1 MTYRRSC
8 RFQRYKRYTERRG
21 TVSPLPTTIRR
32 SSRHCR
38 KHIEN
43 MNDAMEDITNGL
55 LGINVSGDEIDE
67 DELYFAPHSTVT
79 DKNGFIIHTRNTMQ
93 PLRLPVGVTL
103 KTERIYNEKG
113 ERYSRFQDFLPS
125 FVSEGYDNNDVK
137 FTGDIE
143 QDKKTAGMF
152 LHPSITLVAEM
163 NADKTKVT
171 GYQLAVM
178 PYFKEMPVGWK
189 ASTK

>member
-1 MTYRRSC
+1 
-8 RFQRYKRYTERRG
+8 
-21 TVSPLPTTIRR
+21 
-32 SSRHCR
+32 
-38 KHIEN
+38 
-43 MNDAMEDITNGL
+43 
-55 LGINVSGDEIDE
+55 
-67 DELYFAPHSTVT
+67 
-79 DKNGFIIHTRNTMQ
+79 MQ

-113 ERYSRFQDFLPS
+113 ERYSRFRDFLPS
-125 FVSEGYDNNDVK
+125 FVLEGYDNNDVK

-152 LHPSITLVAEM
+152 LHPSIALVAEM

-189 ASTK
+189 ASTEMKQLMQQGGPLVPERRQYTTQQLRFGRARADMMYQRRLQRAIANEEE